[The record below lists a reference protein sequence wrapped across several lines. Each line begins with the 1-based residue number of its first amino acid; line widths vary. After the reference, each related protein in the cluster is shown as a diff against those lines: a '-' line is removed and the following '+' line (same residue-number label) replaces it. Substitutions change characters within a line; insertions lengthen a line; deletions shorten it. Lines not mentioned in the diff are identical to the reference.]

1 MTIRKPAGRCLAVLC
16 TALFLAALCIS
27 MLPVSASADD
37 GFDHTDQYY
46 HFSTLPMLRKILELE
61 SDEEIWATETR
72 DFEYTLDADLT
83 IPTGK
88 KVFFGTGKVT
98 VEPGVTVT
106 VEEDAALFFY
116 AMDIDGTIINH
127 GDLVQCE
134 PREGEEYLLR
144 ISGTVI
150 NSDWFYYR
158 HAEGLENVE
167 NSDSGRMYTDAEKE
181 PEPEPT
187 PKPTPAET
195 PAVESGSLE
204 YRLRRFFRQLG
215 WSVRRFYRL
224 NQETVRKAAP
234 YVIVVLVGLLSSAAT
249 KKKKQQGD
257 GAEDR
262 RGSQSYAGTRRGGST
277 AAAFSGGKALTEDQ
291 KKRLRHLDEW
301 LESGLIDRAEYKVLK
316 ERYERNR

>member
-1 MTIRKPAGRCLAVLC
+1 MIIRKPAARRFAVLC
-16 TALFLAALCIS
+16 TMLFLASFCMSLFPA
-27 MLPVSASADD
+27 SASADD

-46 HFSTLPMLRKILELE
+46 HFSSLPMLRKILELE
-61 SDEEIWATETR
+61 SDKEIWATETR
-72 DFEYTLDADLT
+72 DFEYTLNGDLT

-98 VEPGVTVT
+98 VEHGVTVT

-116 AMDIDGTIINH
+116 AMDIDGTIINR
-127 GDLVQCE
+127 GDLVQCD

-144 ISGTVI
+144 INGSVI

-167 NSDSGRMYTDAEKE
+167 NLDSGRMYTNTEME
-181 PEPEPT
+181 PEPEPA
-187 PKPTPAET
+187 PESTPAAT
-195 PAVESGSLE
+195 PTVNPKSPE

-215 WSVRRFYRL
+215 WSVSRFYQMNR
-224 NQETVRKAAP
+224 ERVRKAAP
-234 YVIVVLVGLLSSAAT
+234 YVIVVLLGLVSSSVT
-249 KKKKQQGD
+249 KRKKREG

-262 RGSQSYAGTRRGGST
+262 HGRQSYAETRRVGSIV
-277 AAAFSGGKALTEDQ
+277 AAFSGGKALTEDQ
-291 KKRLRHLDEW
+291 KKRIRHLDEW

-316 ERYERNR
+316 ERYERDR